1 MYADRM
7 LTAGLALIP
16 SNIITLA
23 GGYQASR
30 LPSLPL
36 TLWGYEASPFS
47 KVVRETLVE
56 LEIPH
61 ILRSCA
67 RGSPKRQ
74 QLYEMTKIFQVPIPR
89 ILINTYIKLCRLV
102 CVQHDANQEREKN

>member
-1 MYADRM
+1 MTERMTERM

-16 SNIITLA
+16 SNIVTFT
-23 GGYQASR
+23 GGYKASR

-36 TLWGYEASPFS
+36 NLWGYESSSFS
-47 KVVRETLVE
+47 KVIRETLVE

-67 RGSPKRQ
+67 RGSPKRH
-74 QLYEMTKIFQVPIPR
+74 QLYEMTKNFQVSIPR
-89 ILINTYIKLCRLV
+89 ILIPLAADGEMDGGIT
-102 CVQHDANQEREKN
+102 